1 MPLLPQ
7 VLVLPPYQGRGLG
20 KKLLT
25 LAYDIARSK
34 GVQDLTVGA
43 GGVQDR
49 AVGAGGAGPD
59 GRSRGGRGYIILE
72 RSAL

>member
-49 AVGAGGAGPD
+49 AVGAGGQDQAVGAG
-59 GRSRGGRGYIILE
+59 GGRTG
-72 RSAL
+72 R